1 MLGFFNFNSTIGE
14 KKKRKKPR
22 EGESNLFLIIT
33 LFSWVQMLYK
43 FFNPLF
49 AIYTLHMTCQ
59 KWTFHNFYF

>member
-33 LFSWVQMLYK
+33 LFS
-43 FFNPLF
+43 
-49 AIYTLHMTCQ
+49 
-59 KWTFHNFYF
+59 